1 MTFILGGFL
10 QSLGRT
16 LRALVRPF
24 FLPPGSV
31 PPPPSKTSKPQSA
44 ATSAATSET
53 DTAAPAPPQPPRKIP
68 PPPQTPIKWF
78 YDVVGIIA
86 TQLALNFAVA
96 PFMLLSIE
104 ASITAWRAVY
114 FYGLVMA
121 FLPILV
127 FRLGLAGLLKAK
139 LKKRDHKATS
149 EAALQ
154 ERKRIEWEAENERKR
169 KLRGEGIASMGMDVE
184 RLMEEEEKE
193 AARRE
198 RREARE
204 AKKEL

>member
-1 MTFILGGFL
+1 MTFVLGGFL

-31 PPPPSKTSKPQSA
+31 PPPKSSKPESTV
-44 ATSAATSET
+44 TSAAMSET
-53 DTAAPAPPQPPRKIP
+53 DTAAPPPPSQVPKKIP
-68 PPPQTPIKWF
+68 PPPQTPLKWF
-78 YDVVGIIA
+78 YDVIGIVA

-104 ASITAWRAVY
+104 ASIAAWRAVY
-114 FYGLVMA
+114 FYGLIMA
-121 FLPILV
+121 FAPIII
-127 FRLGLAGLLKAK
+127 FRLGLGAILKAK
-139 LKKRDHKATS
+139 LKKRDYKATS
-149 EAALQ
+149 AAALQ

-184 RLMEEEEKE
+184 RLLEEEERE
-193 AARRE
+193 AVRRE
-198 RREARE
+198 RKE